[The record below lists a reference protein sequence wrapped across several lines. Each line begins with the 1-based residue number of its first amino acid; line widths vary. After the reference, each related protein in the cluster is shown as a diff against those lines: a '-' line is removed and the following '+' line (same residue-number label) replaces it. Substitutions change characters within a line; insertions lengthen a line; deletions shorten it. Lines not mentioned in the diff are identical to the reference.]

1 MMSEFSKIYF
11 LVFSVALL
19 STRVN
24 SKHFEKEVYFNT
36 IKTNENAFRFLNPDF
51 YSYLSIFDYILK
63 DSTRNISS
71 ECETSLRTLRQSLID
86 KDEWAMTYFES
97 NGFPA
102 NGFIS
107 GFHHD
112 LGNYELCLKI
122 VPPNFDNQFCLISIQ
137 SPYLENVRKE
147 ANYKMVEQVG

>member
-1 MMSEFSKIYF
+1 MMGKFLKIYF
-11 LVFSVALL
+11 LVLVALL
-19 STRVN
+19 SNRVN
-24 SKHFEKEVYFNT
+24 SKHFEKEVYLRT

-51 YSYLSIFDYILK
+51 DRYLSIFDHILK

-86 KDEWAMTYFES
+86 KEEWALKMYES
-97 NGFPA
+97 NGRPS

-122 VPPNFDNQFCLISIQ
+122 EPPNFENQFCLISIQ
-137 SPYLENVRKE
+137 GPYLENVRKE
-147 ANYKMVEQVG
+147 ANYKLVEQVT